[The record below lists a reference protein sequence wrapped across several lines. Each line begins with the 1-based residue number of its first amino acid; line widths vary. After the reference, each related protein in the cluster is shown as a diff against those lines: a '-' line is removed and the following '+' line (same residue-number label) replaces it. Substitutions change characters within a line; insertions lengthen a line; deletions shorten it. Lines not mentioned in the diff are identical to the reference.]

1 MTATST
7 TIWEIPEPL
16 SIDKVS
22 VDDDTVI
29 SLRRHGNPSGP
40 RLVLCHGNGLAIDL
54 YYPFWSLLADDFD
67 LVVYDMRNHGW
78 NNVGDQ
84 KKHNLPTLVQDHD
97 SILSAVDRFY
107 GKKPKIGVFHSV
119 SSLVTLLSP
128 TRGGGF
134 SACILFDPPLCKAGD
149 SYEKFD
155 AAVTRT
161 AALTRRRTDRFRTRE
176 ELVSLLGFLPI
187 FQHAVPGVFD
197 LVARTTLRKCA
208 DGQGY
213 ELRCPR
219 EYEAQIIEYAR
230 TFAVL
235 VDFDTFRCPIKVLGA
250 DPTLPYSYLPTL
262 DLSDVLSVDYDFLPE
277 TTHFLQL
284 EQPQQC
290 AAVLREFVE
299 LNART

>member
-1 MTATST
+1 M
-7 TIWEIPEPL
+7 
-16 SIDKVS
+16 
-22 VDDDTVI
+22 
-29 SLRRHGNPSGP
+29 
-40 RLVLCHGNGLAIDL
+40 
-54 YYPFWSLLADDFD
+54 
-67 LVVYDMRNHGW
+67 
-78 NNVGDQ
+78 
-84 KKHNLPTLVQDHD
+84 
-97 SILSAVDRFY
+97 
-107 GKKPKIGVFHSV
+107 
-119 SSLVTLLSP
+119 
-128 TRGGGF
+128 
-134 SACILFDPPLCKAGD
+134 
-149 SYEKFD
+149 
-155 AAVTRT
+155 
-161 AALTRRRTDRFRTRE
+161 
-176 ELVSLLGFLPI
+176 
-187 FQHAVPGVFD
+187 
-197 LVARTTLRKCA
+197 ARTTLRKSP

-299 LNART
+299 LNAST